1 MHTSRMHTDTC
12 TNLQAER
19 RVTTLM
25 LQRSLTPSPPSPPP
39 FCTQAPFLSAN
50 PPLLHIT
57 RVNQPSAQANGTVIC
72 LTLQPPCPTLLNL
85 CPTGECPYAIFNA
98 RGSKNL
104 CCPVNY
110 MASNA
115 LAEESPS
122 K

>member
-1 MHTSRMHTDTC
+1 MHTDTYI
-12 TNLQAER
+12 QPAG
-19 RVTTLM
+19 RVACLFTHVATISDPL
-25 LQRSLTPSPPSPPP
+25 PPSPP

-122 K
+122 R